1 MGFSLRRRTPRSRKG
16 KAVPA
21 TYRAA
26 LAAPYGAAPAAP
38 FGAALAALLL
48 IVVCLAP
55 SAASGKSR
63 RAHAARYRSLPVEV
77 VQTSGDLKQKLTR
90 LPDLALQP
98 GAPLGVPV
106 IHVDDG
112 SPALKI
118 NGFGAAM
125 TDTSAWL
132 IYEQLPPAT
141 REMVMESLFGPAG
154 LHLSLIRVPMGASDF
169 SANGLPYTYDD
180 VPRGATDPRLAHF
193 SIAHD
198 DAYILPALREALALN
213 PFAELF
219 ATPWTAPPWM
229 KANALYNNSGS
240 LGSLLPSAYGPFAQY
255 FVKFLQAYAHAGVP
269 ITAVTP
275 QNEPLNPTPYPGMQL
290 PAANEAQWIVNDLA
304 PALRAARLATK
315 IYGYD
320 GGWASYPQSLL
331 AAAARR
337 AMAGIAWHCYGGP
350 TEMVALHQQIPTL
363 DQALT
368 ECSPGLPPYPTSEV
382 VISSVRSWA
391 SAVALWNIALDPSGG
406 PVQVPNVGCS
416 GCSGLITVNEQ
427 THAVS
432 FTRSF
437 YQLGQIS
444 RFVPPGA
451 YRISTENFVTYY
463 RLSSGGYGVTP
474 GLDDVAFLDPDG
486 SRVLVAYNNAS
497 VPIKFGVEWHGVSL
511 TYTIPSKATVT
522 FDWKPA

>member
-1 MGFSLRRRTPRSRKG
+1 MRRTTPRSRKG

-21 TYRAA
+21 ASRATPA
-26 LAAPYGAAPAAP
+26 TTFRAPLAILLLVVLGLSPGAA
-38 FGAALAALLL
+38 GAKA
-48 IVVCLAP
+48 
-55 SAASGKSR
+55 R
-63 RAHAARYRSLPVEV
+63 RAHGARYRSLPVEV
-77 VQTSGDLKQKLTR
+77 VQTTTNLSQKLAR
-90 LPDLALQP
+90 LRDLTLQP
-98 GAPLGVPV
+98 GEPLGVPV
-106 IHVDDG
+106 IHVDDS
-112 SPALKI
+112 SPTLKI

-180 VPRGATDPRLAHF
+180 VPRGATDPRLAQF

-213 PFAELF
+213 PYAELF

-229 KANALYNNSGS
+229 KANALYNNIGS
-240 LGSLLPSAYGPFAQY
+240 LGTLLPSAYRPFAQY
-255 FVKFLQAYAHAGVP
+255 FVKFLEAYARAGVR

-290 PAANEAQWIVNDLA
+290 PAANEAQWIVDDLA
-304 PALRAARLATK
+304 PALRAARLPTR

-331 AAAARR
+331 STSARR
-337 AMAGIAWHCYGGP
+337 AMSGIAWHCYGGP
-350 TEMVALHQQIPTL
+350 TQMDVLHSIDPSL
-363 DQALT
+363 DQVIT
-368 ECSPGLPPYPTSEV
+368 ECSPGLPPYPVSEV

-391 SAVALWNIALDPSGG
+391 SAVALWNVALDPSGG
-406 PVQVPNVGCS
+406 PVQTPNVGCS
-416 GCSGLITVNEQ
+416 GCTGLITVNEQ
-427 THAVS
+427 SHTVS
-432 FTRSF
+432 FTRNF

-486 SRVLVAYNNAS
+486 SRVLVAYNTANI
-497 VPIKFGVEWHGVSL
+497 PIKFGVEWHGVSF
-511 TYTIPSKATVT
+511 TYTVPSKATVT

>member
-1 MGFSLRRRTPRSRKG
+1 MRRRTPRSRKG

-21 TYRAA
+21 AFRATPA
-26 LAAPYGAAPAAP
+26 TTFRAPLAI
-38 FGAALAALLL
+38 LLL
-48 IVVCLAP
+48 IALCLSAG
-55 SAASGKSR
+55 AASAKPR
-63 RAHAARYRSLPVEV
+63 HAHASRYRSLPVEV
-77 VQTSGDLKQKLTR
+77 VQTTGDLKQELARLRDLT
-90 LPDLALQP
+90 LQP
-98 GAPLGVPV
+98 GEPLGVPV
-106 IHVDDG
+106 IHVDDRF
-112 SPALKI
+112 PALKI

-132 IYEQLPPAT
+132 IYEQLPVST

-169 SANGLPYTYDD
+169 TADGQPYTYDD
-180 VPRGATDPRLAHF
+180 VPRGATDPRLQHF

-198 DAYILPALREALALN
+198 EAYILPALREALALN

-229 KANALYNNSGS
+229 KANALYNNIGS
-240 LGSLLPSAYGPFAQY
+240 LGTLLPSAYGPFAQY
-255 FVKFLQAYAHAGVP
+255 FVKFLQAYARAGVR

-275 QNEPLNPTPYPGMQL
+275 QNEPLNPTPYPGMTL
-290 PAANEAQWIVNDLA
+290 PAANEAQWITGALA
-304 PALRAARLATK
+304 PALRAARLPTR

-331 AAAARR
+331 ATPARR

-350 TEMVALHQQIPTL
+350 TEMVALHQQVPSL
-363 DQALT
+363 DQVLT
-368 ECSPGLPPYPTSEV
+368 ECSPGLPPYPVSEV

-391 SAVALWNIALDPSGG
+391 SAVALWNVALDPSGG
-406 PVQVPNVGCS
+406 PVQAPNVGCG

-427 THAVS
+427 SHTVS
-432 FTRSF
+432 FTRNF

-486 SRVLVAYNNAS
+486 SRVVVAYNTAS
-497 VPIKFGVEWHGVSL
+497 IPIKFGVAWHGVSF

-522 FDWKPA
+522 FVWKPA